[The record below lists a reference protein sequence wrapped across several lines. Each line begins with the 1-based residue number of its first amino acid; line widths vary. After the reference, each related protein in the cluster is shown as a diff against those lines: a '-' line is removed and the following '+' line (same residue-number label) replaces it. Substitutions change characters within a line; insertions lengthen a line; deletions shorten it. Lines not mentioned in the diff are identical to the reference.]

1 MKTKKCDIPSDS
13 LVMKYLPADYKDSF
27 QVVPDKDISVSP
39 DDLMVRFWTD
49 MPGWVNA
56 LFKLRNFLVR
66 FVGLKGTEGDR
77 LDEFESC
84 IRNGGCYQFIE
95 MLAKDEWE
103 TVMLMKDKHL
113 DAYMSVRIRDSR
125 NVHVN
130 TLVKYNN
137 RLGRVYFFVIRPF
150 HGLVVRG
157 VLRRAVKRVQA
168 GR

>member
-1 MKTKKCDIPSDS
+1 MKIKKCDIPSDS
-13 LVMKYLPADYKDSF
+13 LVINYLPVDYKDSF
-27 QVVPDKDISVSP
+27 QVVPDKDIFVSP

-49 MPGWVNA
+49 MPRWVNT

-66 FVGLKGTEGDR
+66 FVGLKGAKGNN
-77 LDEFESC
+77 LDEFENC
-84 IRNGGCYQFIE
+84 IRNGGSYRFVE
-95 MLAKDEWE
+95 MLAKDERE

-113 DAYMSVRIRDSR
+113 DAYMSVRVSDSR

-157 VLRRAVKRVQA
+157 VLKRAVKRV
-168 GR
+168 